1 MITETLKQVVSD
13 SGCTIVI
20 YEQRQIVNLRT
31 DIGIPSDIIGV
42 IVQPDNGVLEVHAN
56 SIQEH
61 WNPLYIEVL
70 KQITSMEEPA
80 DDHEAMLQTLLDI
93 CKQII
98 TRLIIT
104 AEFKKVTPVRINK
117 IVESKYDANLIGWVM
132 TLDLYYLENRVNV
145 PC

>member
-1 MITETLKQVVSD
+1 MITETLKQVISD

-31 DIGIPSDIIGV
+31 DIGVSTDVIGV
-42 IVQPDNGVLEVHAN
+42 IVQPDNGILEVHAN

-70 KQITSMEEPA
+70 KQINSIEEPA

-98 TRLIIT
+98 TRLIMT
-104 AEFKKVTPVRINK
+104 TEFKKIGSPRIDK
-117 IVESKYDANLIGWVM
+117 IVESKYDANLIGRVM
-132 TLDLYYLENRVNV
+132 TLALYYLENRVNV

>member
-1 MITETLKQVVSD
+1 MITETLKQVISD

-31 DIGIPSDIIGV
+31 DIGVPTDVIGV

-70 KQITSMEEPA
+70 KQINNIEESA

-98 TRLIIT
+98 TRLIMT
-104 AEFKKVTPVRINK
+104 TEFKKVISVRINK
-117 IVESKYDANLIGWVM
+117 IIESKYDANLIGWVM